1 MPGAGWWI
9 MFYRVLSG
17 RQRAPVGAN
26 KVRPQESNQHKHKV
40 PSSSL
45 QLPFHYQPSRLIFHD
60 NTTIMITSSVEA
72 GIVGGQ
78 VLSYSLLF
86 RATVQELI
94 KLALSKYL
102 KLSLS

>member
-1 MPGAGWWI
+1 MI
-9 MFYRVLSG
+9 IILMMIIIL
-17 RQRAPVGAN
+17 
-26 KVRPQESNQHKHKV
+26 
-40 PSSSL
+40 L
-45 QLPFHYQPSRLIFHD
+45 MIIIFMM
-60 NTTIMITSSVEA
+60 IVITSSVEA

-78 VLSYSLLF
+78 VLSDSLLF

>member
-1 MPGAGWWI
+1 MI
-9 MFYRVLSG
+9 IILMMIV
-17 RQRAPVGAN
+17 
-26 KVRPQESNQHKHKV
+26 
-40 PSSSL
+40 
-45 QLPFHYQPSRLIFHD
+45 
-60 NTTIMITSSVEA
+60 ITSSVEA